1 MAMNRLNRVQT
12 IIFLAGG
19 LLMVAGAALG
29 LFYPSLAPYVFGVGA
44 VGFTSMQM
52 LQRYEGTNFT
62 IRRLRRIMLLSDV
75 LFLVAAV
82 LMFASLGNSLGID
95 HITYMQYV
103 YHKWVPVLMIAA
115 VLQLYAT
122 HRIDSELA
130 KEAKKL

>member
-1 MAMNRLNRVQT
+1 MNRLNRVQT

-29 LFYPSLAPYVFGVGA
+29 LFYPALAPYVFGIGA

-130 KEAKKL
+130 KEAKKI

>member
-1 MAMNRLNRVQT
+1 MNRLNRVQT

-29 LFYPSLAPYVFGVGA
+29 LFYPTLAPYVFGIGA

-75 LFLVAAV
+75 LFLVTAV

>member
-1 MAMNRLNRVQT
+1 MNRLNRVQT

-29 LFYPSLAPYVFGVGA
+29 LFYPALAPYVFGVGA

-52 LQRYEGTNFT
+52 LQRYDGTNFT

-130 KEAKKL
+130 KEAKKI

>member
-1 MAMNRLNRVQT
+1 MNRLNRLQT

-29 LFYPSLAPYVFGVGA
+29 LFYPALAPYVFGIGA

>member
-19 LLMVAGAALG
+19 LVMVAGAALG
-29 LFYPSLAPYVFGVGA
+29 LFYPALAPYVFGVGA

>member
-1 MAMNRLNRVQT
+1 MNRLNRVQT

-29 LFYPSLAPYVFGVGA
+29 LFYPALAPYVFGIGA

>member
-19 LLMVAGAALG
+19 LVMVAGAALG
-29 LFYPSLAPYVFGVGA
+29 LFYPALAPYVFGIGA

>member
-1 MAMNRLNRVQT
+1 MNRLNRLQT

-29 LFYPSLAPYVFGVGA
+29 LFYPALAPYVFGVGA